1 MAFISYH
8 ARIGIRVNDARA
20 LQRIVDLLPAGSVPS
35 PTPVVPDLFS
45 VIVAPAAPDSGPTPP
60 TSHLKRFNLLYLGA
74 ALIVRTLDEEEL
86 FQSLEEHVQ
95 QLVAL
100 QSPRRLFIRGH
111 VLRRHDRATL
121 IASDPNDAALI
132 DALLRGGASEFSTSY
147 AVLDARGNAY
157 WYSSALPRFALP
169 ARSVLRRSDGPV
181 SLPVNTVLF
190 PRPTTANTA
199 PVRELTRAQAS
210 LRLLPHTAVGRM
222 RPRFALAMLARSLR
236 RAVAFEVAVDSV
248 SAGPLEGGSHVSA
261 CATSSSDRTGARS

>member
-45 VIVAPAAPDSGPTPP
+45 VIVAPAPDSGSTPLTP
-60 TSHLKRFNLLYLGA
+60 HLTRFNLLYLGA

-95 QLVAL
+95 RLVAL
-100 QSPRRLFIRGH
+100 QSPRRLFIHGH

-132 DALLRGGASEFSTSY
+132 DALLRDGASEFSTSY

-157 WYSSALPRFALP
+157 GYSSAMPRFDLS
-169 ARSVLRRSDGPV
+169 ARSVLRPSDGPV
-181 SLPVNTVLF
+181 SLPVNTILF
-190 PRPTTANTA
+190 PRLTTAHTV
-199 PVRELTRAQAS
+199 PMRELTRAQAG
-210 LRLLPHTAVGRM
+210 LRLLPLTAVGRM

-236 RAVAFEVAVDSV
+236 TAAAFEVAVDPV
-248 SAGPLEGGSHVSA
+248 SAGPLEGGPHVST
-261 CATSSSDRTGARS
+261 CATSSFDRGGARS

>member
-1 MAFISYH
+1 VAFISYH
-8 ARIGIRVNDARA
+8 ARIGIRVNEARA

-45 VIVAPAAPDSGPTPP
+45 VIVAPAAPDRGSGPL

-95 QLVAL
+95 RLVAL

-121 IASDPNDAALI
+121 VASDPNDAAVI
-132 DALLRGGASEFSTSY
+132 DALLRDGASEFSTSY
-147 AVLDARGNAY
+147 AVLDARGNAN
-157 WYSSALPRFALP
+157 WYSSDRPGFALS
-169 ARSVLRRSDGPV
+169 ARPVLRPSDGPV
-181 SLPVNTVLF
+181 FLPVDTVLF
-190 PRPTTANTA
+190 PRLTTNTTV
-199 PVRELTRAQAS
+199 PLRELTRAQAS
-210 LRLLPHTAVGRM
+210 LRLLQHTVVGRM

-236 RAVAFEVAVDSV
+236 RAVAFEVAVGPV
-248 SAGPLEGGSHVSA
+248 SAGPLEGGPHVST
-261 CATSSSDRTGARS
+261 CATSSFDRGGVRS

>member
-1 MAFISYH
+1 VAFISYH

-45 VIVAPAAPDSGPTPP
+45 VIVASARDSGPKPP

-86 FQSLEEHVQ
+86 FQILEEHVQ
-95 QLVAL
+95 RLVAL
-100 QSPRRLFIRGH
+100 QSPRRLFIRGQ
-111 VLRRHDRATL
+111 VLRKYDRAIL

-132 DALLRGGASEFSTSY
+132 DALLRDGASEFSTSY

-157 WYSSALPRFALP
+157 RYSSAMPRFDWSAC
-169 ARSVLRRSDGPV
+169 SVPGPGDGPV
-181 SLPVNTVLF
+181 SLPVDTVLF
-190 PRPTTANTA
+190 PRLTTANTV
-199 PVRELTRAQAS
+199 PMRELTRAQAS
-210 LRLLPHTAVGRM
+210 LRLLPHTAVGRV

-236 RAVAFEVAVDSV
+236 TAVAFEVAVDPV
-248 SAGPLEGGSHVSA
+248 SAGPLEGGPHVST
-261 CATSSSDRTGARS
+261 CATSSFDRAGARS